1 MDSETQG
8 VALGYHAPALSAP
21 KDADM
26 VEQELRSP
34 ESMHYD
40 T

>member
-8 VALGYHAPALSAP
+8 AALGYHAPALSAP
-21 KDADM
+21 NDVDM
-26 VEQELRSP
+26 VEQKLHSQ